1 MYDACEGQKI
11 DPLRTEEKT
20 KSRML
25 LVVLE
30 NLINTL
36 RGDLV
41 FSNKVRNR
49 SPCQVGISDA
59 KVAFMPWHRAIRYRT
74 VCQERTPIH
83 HAQAIIERIINVV
96 ESPVV
101 WAPQDRGLH

>member
-41 FSNKVRNR
+41 FSNEVRNR
-49 SPCQVGISDA
+49 SPCQVGSTNTRVSFD
-59 KVAFMPWHRAIRYRT
+59 
-74 VCQERTPIH
+74 
-83 HAQAIIERIINVV
+83 
-96 ESPVV
+96 
-101 WAPQDRGLH
+101 

>member
-1 MYDACEGQKI
+1 MYDASEGQKI

-41 FSNKVRNR
+41 FSNEVRNR
-49 SPCQVGISDA
+49 VGL
-59 KVAFMPWHRAIRYRT
+59 P
-74 VCQERTPIH
+74 P
-83 HAQAIIERIINVV
+83 
-96 ESPVV
+96 ESIPLVK
-101 WAPQDRGLH
+101 